1 MKMIVCLLFAA
12 SFASASV
19 AQDVGG
25 DKKGEQK
32 IKFTG
37 GPIVEMNASG
47 FIHLGIAGGRSEME
61 IGANVGG
68 FLDMGIADW
77 FSVQCGMVFQYKTS
91 RQSWRQE
98 SGRFEYVG
106 VEVPVYAMFHV
117 PLRGGGRFSV
127 GVGPYTDFGF
137 SASYKVGGHSLDVYE
152 KNDATGLPAMKD
164 NDTGFG
170 FKLGYEFNS
179 GLQVNATY
187 RVSVTNVIDANS
199 NKAKMY
205 PQAMSVGVA
214 YRFGKGKK
222 R

>member
-1 MKMIVCLLFAA
+1 
-12 SFASASV
+12 
-19 AQDVGG
+19 
-25 DKKGEQK
+25 
-32 IKFTG
+32 
-37 GPIVEMNASG
+37 
-47 FIHLGIAGGRSEME
+47 
-61 IGANVGG
+61 
-68 FLDMGIADW
+68 
-77 FSVQCGMVFQYKTS
+77 MVFQYKTS

-179 GLQVNATY
+179 GLQVNVTY
-187 RVSVTNVIDANS
+187 RGSVTNAIDANS

>member
-1 MKMIVCLLFAA
+1 MKVIVCLLLAA
-12 SFASASV
+12 SFAATSM
-19 AQDVGG
+19 AQDGG
-25 DKKGEQK
+25 EGKKEERK

-37 GPIVEMNASG
+37 GPLAEMNASG
-47 FIHLGIAGGRSEME
+47 FVHSGIAEGLSKME

-68 FLDMGIADW
+68 FLNMGIADW
-77 FSVQCGMVFQYKTS
+77 FSVQCEMVFQYKASDFTW
-91 RQSWRQE
+91 QGE
-98 SGRFEYVG
+98 AGRFRYWG
-106 VEVPVYAMFHV
+106 VEVPVYAMFHLS
-117 PLRGGGRFSV
+117 LRDGGRFSI

-152 KNDATGLPAMKD
+152 KDEAIGLPAMKD

-170 FKLGYEFNS
+170 FKFGYEFRS

-187 RVSVTNVIDANS
+187 RISVTNVIDVNS
-199 NKAKMY
+199 NNAKMY

-214 YRFGKGKK
+214 YRFGKDNK